1 MYDGKAK
8 FKGTCVNDI
17 IISGPDLLS
26 PLLHVLTRFH
36 LGKYALMSDVTKC
49 FFQIKLPAAQR
60 DLFRLLLFEN
70 NDVERGK
77 LVSYRFRVHPWGIK
91 SSPYIAC
98 LALKKLVEENPTCAS
113 DMTLQNTLQN
123 MCMDDLIF
131 SVDSL
136 ESAQTITNEVVSLFR
151 SRGFK
156 LF

>member
-17 IISGPDLLS
+17 IMSGPDLLN
-26 PLLHVLTRFH
+26 PLLHVLTRFR

-49 FFQIKLPAAQR
+49 FFQIQLPAAQR

-70 NDVERGK
+70 NDVETGK
-77 LVSYRFRVHPWGIK
+77 LVPYRFRVHPWGIK

-98 LALKKLVEENPTCAS
+98 LAFKKLVGKNPTCAS
-113 DMTLQNTLQN
+113 DMTLQNILQN
-123 MCMDDLIF
+123 MYMDDLIF

-136 ESAQTITNEVVSLFR
+136 ECIDNHK
-151 SRGFK
+151 RGGEPI
-156 LF
+156 